1 MEEIKGFVITLV
13 TMLILMTAIE
23 FIAPDNNM
31 KKYLKFVLG
40 LILISVMLSPII
52 SLFSKGEE
60 SISLQVQKY
69 IELSENESAEVS
81 KDYKSD
87 SENVFKENLEQNCN
101 RLLKEKFTDKEF
113 VSNIDCE
120 VDMNNINYSID
131 KVQVGVKNKDVSK
144 IQKIIINTQKDS
156 KSVSSQD
163 EKVNNEDEIISYLA
177 EALNVSKDKI
187 EVYKVNW
194 WEWENG

>member
-23 FIAPDNNM
+23 FIAPDNNI

-187 EVYKVNW
+187 EVYKVN
-194 WEWENG
+194 

>member
-60 SISLQVQKY
+60 SISLQIQKY
-69 IELSENESAEVS
+69 MELSENESVEVS
-81 KDYKSD
+81 KDYKIN
-87 SENVFKENLEQNCN
+87 SESVFKENLQENCN
-101 RLLKEKFTDKEF
+101 RLLKEKFSDKDF
-113 VSNIDCE
+113 ISNIDCN
-120 VDMNNINYSID
+120 VDMDNINYSIN
-131 KVQVGVKNKDVSK
+131 KIQVGVKNKEVSK
-144 IQKIIINTQKDS
+144 IQKIIINTQEDS
-156 KSVSSQD
+156 KTVSSQE

-187 EVYKVNW
+187 EVYKVN
-194 WEWENG
+194 

>member
-60 SISLQVQKY
+60 SISLQIQNY
-69 IELSENESAEVS
+69 IELRENESVEVS
-81 KDYKSD
+81 KNYKINN
-87 SENVFKENLEQNCN
+87 ENAFKENLEQNCN
-101 RLLKEKFTDKEF
+101 RLLKEKFSDKEF
-113 VSNIDCE
+113 ISDIDCK
-120 VDMNNINYSID
+120 VDMSNINYSIE
-131 KVQVGVKNKDVSK
+131 KVQIGVKNKDVSK
-144 IQKIIINTQKDS
+144 VQKIIINAQEDS
-156 KSVSSQD
+156 QSVSSQD
-163 EKVNNEDEIISYLA
+163 GKVNNEDEIISYLA
-177 EALNVSKDKI
+177 EALNVSQDKI
-187 EVYKVNW
+187 EVYKVN
-194 WEWENG
+194 